1 MPTIHINEIVIR
13 ANVVEPTKE
22 KKPVEGAQPKMAE
35 MIDRDQIINEAVA
48 QVLQI
53 LRIKKER

>member
-1 MPTIHINEIVIR
+1 MPIHINEIIIR

-22 KKPVEGAQPKMAE
+22 KKPTDDKPAKMSE
-35 MIDRDQIINEAVA
+35 IIDRDQIISEAVA

>member
-1 MPTIHINEIVIR
+1 MPVQINEIVIR

-22 KKPVEGAQPKMAE
+22 ATTSGDKPKSMNEA
-35 MIDRDQIINEAVA
+35 IDRDQIISDAVA

>member
-1 MPTIHINEIVIR
+1 MPVHINEIVIR
-13 ANVVEPTKE
+13 ANVVEPTQEAKQTGD
-22 KKPVEGAQPKMAE
+22 KPQKMSDA
-35 MIDRDQIINEAVA
+35 IDRDQIISEAVT

>member
-1 MPTIHINEIVIR
+1 MPVHINEIVIR

-22 KKPVEGAQPKMAE
+22 VKSVGGTPQKMSE
-35 MIDRDQIINEAVA
+35 SIDRDHIISEAVT

>member
-1 MPTIHINEIVIR
+1 MPVHINEIVIR
-13 ANVVEPTKE
+13 ANVVEPTQEAKHTSD
-22 KKPVEGAQPKMAE
+22 KPQKMSDA
-35 MIDRDQIINEAVA
+35 IDRDQIISEAVT